1 MVHTH
6 LHSMYSLRD
15 SIIRPQ
21 ELVNR
26 IKEIGQ
32 TAVAVTDHG
41 TSLGGVSIYQ
51 LLKKNGIK
59 YIHGCEVYTCDN
71 LSEKIRITDIIILL
85 CFARTIWDELILI
98 GLLVNRVN
106 PKTFIIN
113 RGSILIYYVNIKKV
127 C

>member
-71 LSEKIRITDIIILL
+71 LSEKNKDNRYYHLVVLCKNDMGRINLN
-85 CFARTIWDELILI
+85 RLIM
-98 GLLVNRVN
+98 
-106 PKTFIIN
+106 
-113 RGSILIYYVNIKKV
+113 
-127 C
+127 